1 MAQLHNPVLQ
11 NGTKII
17 TLTGT
22 PTLSALASGVSSKT
36 WPITV
41 TTVSGGLCENQTEI
55 ISIKV
60 NPNSTVSVTS
70 VSSTLNQP
78 VCVDTSI
85 ASITFTIGGGASNAA
100 LIGNPQGIQ
109 LTRTPGTDNFTIH
122 GKPEINIVTPTTY
135 TMTITTIGNQEGC
148 QGRNSECN
156 IKCFS

>member
-22 PTLSALASGVSSKT
+22 PTLMALTSGVSSKP
-36 WPITV
+36 WPITI
-41 TTVSGGLCENQTEI
+41 TTVSGGLCENQIEI
-55 ISIKV
+55 VSIKV

-100 LIGNPQGIQ
+100 LIGNPIGIQ
-109 LTRTPGTDNFTIH
+109 LTRTPGN
-122 GKPEINIVTPTTY
+122 
-135 TMTITTIGNQEGC
+135 
-148 QGRNSECN
+148 
-156 IKCFS
+156 